1 MSKLRERGELSS
13 LVLNQDSSFESKI
26 AEVKLKK
33 RSFKEM
39 KMQKKE
45 PQVDEGSKR
54 QKTQES
60 VEIIEMRE

>member
-1 MSKLRERGELSS
+1 LSKLRERGELSS